1 MRVWIWPAG
10 FVLLALAGTPDVGAA
25 EGGAAPPRAGS
36 PEAVD
41 AEMLRDLDLLSS
53 PDYQREREVARRM
66 GFFQRMR
73 MLDYHQAQEAAGPD
87 PNTAAPAKDAK

>member
-1 MRVWIWPAG
+1 
-10 FVLLALAGTPDVGAA
+10 
-25 EGGAAPPRAGS
+25 
-36 PEAVD
+36 
-41 AEMLRDLDLLSS
+41 
-53 PDYQREREVARRM
+53 M